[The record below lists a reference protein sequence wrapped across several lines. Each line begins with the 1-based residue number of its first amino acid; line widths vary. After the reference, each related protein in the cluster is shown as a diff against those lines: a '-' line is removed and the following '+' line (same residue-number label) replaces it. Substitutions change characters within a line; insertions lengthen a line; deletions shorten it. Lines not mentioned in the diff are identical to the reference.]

1 MHRIITDYD
10 ATGWRP
16 TKGELDRYGREIPDA
31 EYHTRDFERLV
42 ALRAR
47 TQAIARH
54 ITDFLK
60 QTDRFAKTIVFC
72 VNQEHALEM
81 RRALVERNTD
91 LVRKHPD
98 YVCRVTADEGDV
110 GSSHR
115 SRFRDVETTTPVIL
129 TTSHLLTTG
138 VDAPTCKNVVLVRA
152 VGSMPEFKQIIG
164 RGTRLRPDYS
174 KLAFNIVDYTG
185 TATEGDREVRRS
197 RVRRR
202 TDVGARDND
211 RRRGRNRRR
220 IRHPERRPVLGRTP
234 WGSFAIWCTTW
245 TRTGRSSPSGN

>member
-1 MHRIITDYD
+1 M
-10 ATGWRP
+10 GQRP
-16 TKGELDRYGREIPDA
+16 PCDQRAADA

-42 ALRAR
+42 ALQAR

-54 ITDFLK
+54 LTDFLK
-60 QTDRFAKTIVFC
+60 QTERFAKTIVVC

-81 RRALVERNTD
+81 RRVLVALNTD

-152 VGSMPEFKQIIG
+152 VGSMPEFKADHRPRDPATPGLRQA
-164 RGTRLRPDYS
+164 RLQHRR
-174 KLAFNIVDYTG
+174 LHG
-185 TATEGDREVRRS
+185 HGDREVRRS
-197 RVRRR
+197 RFRPKLLLGIAVRMPSIVQQR
-202 TDVGARDND
+202 TSLQCFDAL
-211 RRRGRNRRR
+211 RR
-220 IRHPERRPVLGRTP
+220 IQVIRSDTDQHMHVVLRPVVHKTLKSENSR
-234 WGSFAIWCTTW
+234 
-245 TRTGRSSPSGN
+245 

>member
-1 MHRIITDYD
+1 
-10 ATGWRP
+10 
-16 TKGELDRYGREIPDA
+16 
-31 EYHTRDFERLV
+31 
-42 ALRAR
+42 
-47 TQAIARH
+47 
-54 ITDFLK
+54 
-60 QTDRFAKTIVFC
+60 
-72 VNQEHALEM
+72 M
-81 RRALVERNTD
+81 RWSSWTPISSG
-91 LVRKHPD
+91 KHPD

-115 SRFRDVETTTPVIL
+115 SRFEDVETTTPVIL
-129 TTSHLLTTG
+129 TTSHLLATG

-164 RGTRLRPDYS
+164 RGTRLRPDYG

-211 RRRGRNRRR
+211 RRRGRAEDATVIMPR
-220 IRHPERRPVLGRTP
+220 IAGTVH
-234 WGSFAIWCTTW
+234 
-245 TRTGRSSPSGN
+245 